1 MIADVCPPALV
12 YLGFSLVQIIIDI
25 IKNMYNTAML
35 KFIVMIIFVT
45 ILNVLCQ
52 SGFTVAAWVIVF
64 VPFILMTIITGLLLY
79 VLGLSPTTGKV
90 NYKVIELNDKQNNN
104 NNNSDKSKSV
114 YVKLT

>member
-1 MIADVCPPALV
+1 MISDVCPPALV
-12 YLGFSLVQIIIDI
+12 YLGFSLVQIIVDI

-52 SGFTVAAWVIVF
+52 SGFTLAAWVIVF

-90 NYKVIELNDKQNNN
+90 NYKVIDLNGNNQNNN
-104 NNNSDKSKSV
+104 EDKSKSV